1 MLTGNLVSS
10 AHAEAGDRS
19 GRATRLLHNCN
30 NYAASGFCAWGIQ
43 GRGGRKDG
51 NGGWLHTAIP
61 LEALR
66 T

>member
-1 MLTGNLVSS
+1 MLTGDLVSS

-19 GRATRLLHNCN
+19 GTTIRRLHDGSI
-30 NYAASGFCAWGIQ
+30 YAASGFCAWGIQ
-43 GRGGRKDG
+43 GRGGRRAG
-51 NGGWLHTAIP
+51 SGGWLHTAIP